1 MSIYVYNNAITTVNS
16 AYINNSSLQR
26 VYKGKDLVWDFKP
39 VDYAEVSQSRQW
51 GETNFSI
58 VSGVALDSKGYFY
71 VDFVKDVGF
80 TEEDKQYPHYNIS
93 CDGRIIR
100 PGYMNAFGDGS
111 WGIKT
116 TASKFYFNS
125 NISRWFEY
133 GLGGPIFNRVD
144 KIMKITYKKS
154 ISDSGEIT
162 YTPVYGEMNKE
173 ESEHC
178 FDRVIDMSGF
188 FAGQKILTGEP
199 VCGINT
205 VNMCN
210 AYSGTNVNGH
220 AACGPKVTDI
230 SKAYIGTNVVYA
242 NCGINVVNM
251 YNCYDYCNN
260 LILPACGPNVVDFS
274 RAFSRCKNLQLFV
287 CGPSVENMYRSY
299 WRCYNVTAM
308 PVCGDSVVNFAEA
321 YTDCNCITGSPAVG
335 KNVVN
340 MCNAY
345 RYCKNLTGSP
355 ICRDN
360 VIDMSYAYANSGVSG
375 TAVFGNNVHNAR
387 GAYLGCKNITSVSTI
402 PKSLYDLSLA
412 FSYCSLGGD
421 IWFPDVT
428 EGCVIKNAFG
438 GRNSKSPLL
447 VLHANKGSS
456 WYQAIL
462 GMKPWAKYYEPDKNG
477 VPGNG
482 ISPDRIFFADYEYNG

>member
-1 MSIYVYNNAITTVNS
+1 MSIYVYNNTITTVNS
-16 AYINNSSLQR
+16 AYINNSSVAR

-39 VDYAEVSQSRQW
+39 VDYAEASQSRRW
-51 GETNFSI
+51 GVQNYSIFSGI
-58 VSGVALDSKGYFY
+58 NIGTKGYFY
-71 VDFVKDVGF
+71 IDFVKDVGF
-80 TEEDKQYPHYNIS
+80 TEDDKQHPHYNIS

-100 PGYMNAFGDGS
+100 PGYMHAFGEGS

-125 NISRWFEY
+125 NMR
-133 GLGGPIFNRVD
+133 GLFGGGGASAVINRVD
-144 KIMKITYKKS
+144 KIMKITYDKS

-178 FDRVIDMSGF
+178 FDRVIDMSGLF
-188 FAGQKILTGEP
+188 DRQSGITGEP
-199 VCGINT
+199 VCGIIT
-205 VNMCN
+205 IDMSN
-210 AYSGTNVNGH
+210 AYYGTDVNGK
-220 AACGPKVTDI
+220 AACGPNVTNM
-230 SKAYIGTNVVYA
+230 SGAYSGTNVVYA
-242 NCGINVVNM
+242 NCGRNVTNMYYCYDLCNNLLLPSCGQNVVN
-251 YNCYDYCNN
+251 
-260 LILPACGPNVVDFS
+260 FS

-299 WRCYNVTAM
+299 WRCYNVTAT
-308 PVCGDSVVNFAEA
+308 PVCGDSVINFSEA

-345 RYCKNLTGSP
+345 RYCRNLTGSP
-355 ICRDN
+355 ICQNN
-360 VIDMSYAYANSGVSG
+360 VIDMSYAYSHSGVSG

-387 GAYLGCKNITSVSTI
+387 GAYYDCRNITSVGII
-402 PKSLYDLSLA
+402 PESLYDLRDA
-412 FSYCSLGGD
+412 FYNCSLGGD
-421 IWFPDVT
+421 IFFPDVT
-428 EGCVIKNAFG
+428 EGCVLTGAFD
-438 GRNSKSPLL
+438 GRNSKSDLL

-462 GMKPWAKYYEPDKNG
+462 GIKPWAKYYEPDKNG